1 MKHLIRI
8 LLSCL
13 PLFLIL
19 IGGQH
24 VEAREIRV
32 IDQANLFSS
41 DERREIEDQAY
52 TFSEEA
58 KMDAIV
64 VTTNDAEGK
73 TAEAYADDFYDN
85 GPYGFGADK
94 SGFLFLIDMD
104 NRTYHISTAGKA
116 IKLFT
121 DQRIERMLDRAEGDM
136 RDGDY
141 AAAAASILND
151 AIKYSRD
158 VEFDNQTGRFKKVR
172 RITLFEGVIAL
183 IAAAVAGIVSFSSV
197 YGTYNLKRSTYKYSY
212 RDKGHLA
219 LKKKEDQLVNTATTS
234 RYIPPSNSSG
244 GGGGSSTHTS
254 SGGSSHGGGGRS
266 F

>member
-1 MKHLIRI
+1 MRYLTRLSLS
-8 LLSCL
+8 LLL
-13 PLFLIL
+13 LFLL
-19 IGGQH
+19 LVGGKH
-24 VEAREIRV
+24 VEAREIKV

-41 DERREIEDQAY
+41 AERKKIEDQAY
-52 TFSEEA
+52 AFAEESN
-58 KMDAIV
+58 MDAIV

-73 TAEAYADDFYDN
+73 TAEAYADDYYDN
-85 GPYGFGADK
+85 SPYGFGSDK

-104 NRTYHISTAGKA
+104 NRTYHISTTGKT

-141 AAAAASILND
+141 AAAASSVLAD
-151 AIKYSRD
+151 AISYGRD
-158 VEFDNQTGRFKKVR
+158 VKYDNQTGRFKKIQRVTW
-172 RITLFEGVIAL
+172 IEGLIAL
-183 IAAAVAGIVSFSSV
+183 IAAVVAGIVSFSSV
-197 YGTYNLKRSTYKYSY
+197 YGTYNLKHSTYKYSY

-219 LKKKEDQLVNTATTS
+219 LKQKEDQLVNTATTS
-234 RYIPPSNSSG
+234 RYIPPSNSG